1 MDNLITFFLNFKY
14 LKKII
19 LDELKVLNAQRL
31 LNKKINQF
39 VVDKQILN
47 TKANTDLLEK
57 YKKICEKIMR
67 LYHTM
72 YIFII
77 KYDSIFNNK
86 SHQW

>member
-57 YKKICEKIMR
+57 YKNICEK
-67 LYHTM
+67 
-72 YIFII
+72 
-77 KYDSIFNNK
+77 
-86 SHQW
+86 